1 MRACFGE
8 GYTKEMALQKLQ
20 SLQPTKFELLIVPTE
35 AAAQRRLV
43 SLQTADIP
51 GNPDS
56 THHVTNT
63 VQITIANRNSGR
75 AAIACIPSLVALSK
89 RAGLSRVQFKVKHNK
104 IISQSLMRNIKFWKE

>member
-1 MRACFGE
+1 
-8 GYTKEMALQKLQ
+8 MALQKLQ
-20 SLQPTKFELLIVPTE
+20 SLQPTKFELLIVPTR

-43 SLQTADIP
+43 SLHTADIP

-89 RAGLSRVQFKVKHNK
+89 TSRLVTSAVRSEAQQDYFPKLDAKH
-104 IISQSLMRNIKFWKE
+104 